1 MTPNPVKSAEER
13 VKAKFQCA
21 SCARCQTCGMFHV
34 WNGEPD
40 YQDFGLLGVAVTAE
54 LAWESAARCIAEKG
68 ETDGKQW

>member
-1 MTPNPVKSAEER
+1 
-13 VKAKFQCA
+13 
-21 SCARCQTCGMFHV
+21 MFHV